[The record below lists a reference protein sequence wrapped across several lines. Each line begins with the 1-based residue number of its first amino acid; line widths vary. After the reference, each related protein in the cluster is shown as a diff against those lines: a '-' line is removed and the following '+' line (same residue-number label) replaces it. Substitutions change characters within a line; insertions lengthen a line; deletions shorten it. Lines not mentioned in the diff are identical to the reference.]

1 VENLLLVFHF
11 SISPRRRSCGNVGIS
26 PACGEISKG
35 SWKEWEACFWLSIL
49 PQPGISTTL
58 RWIRSQRT
66 ARQEG
71 EIRHHGIEYCDRF
84 FLLDPPLARAVAN

>member
-1 VENLLLVFHF
+1 MWESRLLVARF
-11 SISPRRRSCGNVGIS
+11 PRARGKSGK
-26 PACGEISKG
+26 PAFG
-35 SWKEWEACFWLSIL
+35 FPFF